1 MMRKI
6 LDGALWG
13 LGFWLVGGGLMLM
26 FSAFNSHQQA
36 GRQSDARAVQSGG
49 VEDQWSRS
57 EKLLERQEQS
67 MARSE
72 QQLIRLDKI
81 LDKWERQK

>member
-6 LDGALWG
+6 LDGVLWG

-26 FSAFNSHQQA
+26 FSAFNSYQQA
-36 GRQSDARAVQSGG
+36 GRESAARAAQSGS

-57 EKLLERQEQS
+57 EKLLARQEQS
-67 MARSE
+67 MVRSE
-72 QQLIRLDKI
+72 QQLTRLDKI

>member
-26 FSAFNSHQQA
+26 FSAFNSHQQVERKSA
-36 GRQSDARAVQSGG
+36 ARAAQSGS

-57 EKLLERQEQS
+57 EKLLARQEQS

-72 QQLIRLDKI
+72 KQLSRLDKI